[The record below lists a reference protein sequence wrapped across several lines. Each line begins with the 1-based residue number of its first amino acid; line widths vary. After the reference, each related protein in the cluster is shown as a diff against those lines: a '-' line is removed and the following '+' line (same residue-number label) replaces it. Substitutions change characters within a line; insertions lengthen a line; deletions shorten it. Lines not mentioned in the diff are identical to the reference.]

1 MQRTIFRKKFLSFIL
16 MMFLLCDLAY
26 SFRQHLSQPLDGDLP
41 WNVVP
46 ADEVKPILNDPFGL
60 TVITQKE
67 FYPNPNRYFSHFTI
81 KIWYEKVPLLLQWF
95 VSPIDSVYL
104 ASAIFKILIQA
115 LLIFLLAVAISGTF
129 RVFNIDFLIAAI
141 LVTPFFQTEGY
152 QSYMGIIDSAPTYVF
167 FYAMPL
173 ALLLICFLPLGLIF
187 YHGKSYSYSLWQLLF
202 WVPLGI
208 VVCLSGPLNPG
219 VVLIFSLLFFLISFH
234 KAFLLQPQK
243 HFYNRMG
250 CSVRQVPR
258 VFWRFLL
265 PVSLL
270 SMYSLFLGSFNS
282 NNITIPLPV
291 LYSKLPAGIFNLI
304 TTKLGY
310 PVILSTLIL
319 NMILVRKS
327 NDQVHGRKILQLCK
341 WFGLFALIYI
351 LLLPMGGYRE
361 NRPNVIRYDTMMPI
375 LTGIVFLVGLSSVF
389 LFKTLPMNRLKW
401 YVLVIAGVLALFTIN
416 DQPSFHKADSQKA
429 ALRQIAE
436 SPSDTIGLPSDC
448 NLIYWGKLSKPEDSK
463 LVSRMLTKW
472 RITDHDKL
480 FYNK

>member
-1 MQRTIFRKKFLSFIL
+1 MLKKNIFRIVLIL
-16 MMFLLCDLAY
+16 LLLCDIGY
-26 SFRQHLSQPLDGDLP
+26 SFEQHRSQPLDGDLP

-46 ADEVKPILNDPFGL
+46 ADEVIPILADPFGW

-67 FYPNPNRYFSHFTI
+67 SYPNPNRYFSHITI
-81 KIWYEKVPLLLQWF
+81 KVWYEKVPLFLQRF
-95 VSPIDSVYL
+95 VSPIESVYL

-129 RVFNIDFLIAAI
+129 HVFNIDFLIAAI

-173 ALLLICFLPLGLIF
+173 ALLLICFLPLALRF
-187 YHGKSYSYSLWQLLF
+187 YHGKNYSYTPLQLLF
-202 WVPLGI
+202 WIPMGI
-208 VVCLSGPLNPG
+208 VVSLSGPLNPG
-219 VVLIFSLLFFLISFH
+219 VVLIFSLLFFLVSFH
-234 KAFLLQPQK
+234 EQYLLQPQK
-243 HFYNRMG
+243 RFLNRMG
-250 CSVRQVPR
+250 CSVLQTPR

-265 PVSLL
+265 PVSIFSL
-270 SMYSLFLGSFNS
+270 YSLFLGSFNS
-282 NNITIPLPV
+282 NNIAIPLPA
-291 LYSKLPAGIFNLI
+291 LYLKLPAGLFNLI

-310 PVILSTLIL
+310 PVILMTLVL

-327 NDQVHGRKILQLCK
+327 NDQDHGRKILQLYK

-361 NRPNVIRYDTMMPI
+361 NRPNVIRYDTMMPV
-375 LTGIVFLVGLSSVF
+375 LAGIVFLVGLSSMF
-389 LFKTLPMNRLKW
+389 LFKTLSPNRLRW
-401 YVLVIAGVLALFTIN
+401 YVPIIAGVLVLFTVN
-416 DQPSFHKADSQKA
+416 DQPASRKADSQKA

-436 SPSDTIGLPSDC
+436 SPSDTIGLDPDC
-448 NLIYWGKLSKPEDSK
+448 NLIYWGKLSKPGDSK

-472 RITDHDKL
+472 RITGHDKL